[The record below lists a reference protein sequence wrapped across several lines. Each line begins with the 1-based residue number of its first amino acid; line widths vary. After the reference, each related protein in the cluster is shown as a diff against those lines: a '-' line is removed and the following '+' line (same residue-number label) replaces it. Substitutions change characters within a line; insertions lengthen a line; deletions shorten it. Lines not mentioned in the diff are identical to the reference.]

1 MFVDIAKIRIK
12 AGRGGDGHI
21 GFHREKYVAAGGP
34 DGGDGGKGG
43 NIVFVVDNHMAT
55 LLDFRYK
62 RKYVAADGEK
72 GGTKRCFGKDG
83 ADLVIKVPRGTLI
96 KDGETGA
103 LIHDMS
109 DDKPFI
115 AARGGKGGWGNA
127 HFATP
132 TRQAPRF
139 AKPGQEGD
147 ERFIILELKLIA
159 DVGLIGFP
167 NVGKSTLLSMISA
180 ARPKIADYHFTTLQ
194 PNLGVVF
201 VSEGSSFV
209 CADIPGIIEG
219 AAQGAGLGHD
229 FLRHID
235 RCRLLVHLVDA
246 AGSEGR
252 DPVEDLN
259 TINRE
264 LHAYSETLAARP
276 QIIVANKCDLIPE
289 GSDNVARLEARAA
302 ELGFPLFR
310 MSAALNQGVREL
322 VYRVWQELEKLPP
335 VEVFQPELSIDAD
348 VSAPDERDIQIT
360 RGDDAVFYVTGKWV
374 EKVVSSVNFDEYE
387 SRMYFER
394 TLRKAGVFDMLEARG
409 IQEKDTVDVLGIQ
422 FEYVY

>member
-1 MFVDIAKIRIK
+1 MFVDVAKIRIK

-21 GFHREKYVAAGGP
+21 GFHREKYVASGGP

-43 NIVFVVDNHMAT
+43 DIVFVVDNHMAT

-62 RKYVAADGEK
+62 RKYVAADGEP

-83 ADLVIKVPRGTLI
+83 ADTVIKVPRGTLI

-139 AKPGQEGD
+139 AKPGMEGD
-147 ERFIILELKLIA
+147 ERFILLELKLIA

-180 ARPKIADYHFTTLQ
+180 ARPKIANYHFTTLA

-219 AAQGAGLGHD
+219 AAEGAGLGHD
-229 FLRHID
+229 FLRHIE
-235 RCRLLVHLVDA
+235 RCRLLVHLVDVS
-246 AGSEGR
+246 GSEGR
-252 DPVEDLN
+252 DPVEDLD
-259 TINRE
+259 TINSE
-264 LHAYSETLAARP
+264 LHQYSEALAQRP
-276 QIIVANKCDLIPE
+276 QIIVANKCDILDPD
-289 GSDNVARLEARAA
+289 SDNLARLQARADQ
-302 ELGFPLFR
+302 LGCPLFR
-310 MSAALNQGVREL
+310 LSAAANQGVKEL
-322 VYRVWQELEKLPP
+322 VYHVWNQLEKLPP
-335 VEVFQPELSIDAD
+335 VEVFEPEMSLDEP
-348 VSAPDERDIQIT
+348 APVEERDIQIT
-360 RGDDAVFYVTGKWV
+360 RGDDAVFYVTGAWV
-374 EKVVSSVNFDEYE
+374 EKIVGSVNFDEYE

-409 IQEKDTVDVLGIQ
+409 IKEKDTVDVLGIQ

>member
-1 MFVDIAKIRIK
+1 MFVDVAKIRIK

-21 GFHREKYVAAGGP
+21 GFHREKYVASGGP

-43 NIVFVVDNHMAT
+43 DIVFVVDNHMAT

-62 RKYVAADGEK
+62 RKYVAADGEP

-83 ADLVIKVPRGTLI
+83 ADTVIKVPRGTLI

-139 AKPGQEGD
+139 AKPGMEGD
-147 ERFIILELKLIA
+147 ERFILLELKLIA

-180 ARPKIADYHFTTLQ
+180 ARPKIANYHFTTLA

-219 AAQGAGLGHD
+219 AAEGAGLGHD
-229 FLRHID
+229 FLRHIE
-235 RCRLLVHLVDA
+235 RCRLLVHLVDVS
-246 AGSEGR
+246 GSEGR
-252 DPVEDLN
+252 DPVEDLD
-259 TINRE
+259 TINSE
-264 LHAYSETLAARP
+264 LHRYSEALAQRP
-276 QIIVANKCDLIPE
+276 QIIVANKCDILDPD
-289 GSDNVARLEARAA
+289 SDNLARLQARADQ
-302 ELGFPLFR
+302 LGCPLFR
-310 MSAALNQGVREL
+310 LSAAANQGVKEL
-322 VYRVWQELEKLPP
+322 VYHVWNRLEKLPP
-335 VEVFQPELSIDAD
+335 VEVFAPEMSLDEP
-348 VSAPDERDIQIT
+348 APVEERDIQIT
-360 RGDDAVFYVTGKWV
+360 RGDDAVFYVTGAWV
-374 EKVVSSVNFDEYE
+374 EKIVGSVNFDEYE

-409 IQEKDTVDVLGIQ
+409 IKEKDTVDVLGIQ

>member
-1 MFVDIAKIRIK
+1 MFVDVAKIRIK

-21 GFHREKYVAAGGP
+21 GFHREKYVASGGP

-43 NIVFVVDNHMAT
+43 DIVFVVDNHMAT

-62 RKYVAADGEK
+62 RKYVAADGEP

-83 ADLVIKVPRGTLI
+83 ADTVIKVPRGTLI

-139 AKPGQEGD
+139 AKPGMEGD
-147 ERFIILELKLIA
+147 ERFILLELKLIA

-180 ARPKIADYHFTTLQ
+180 ARPKIANYHFTTLA

-219 AAQGAGLGHD
+219 AAEGAGLGHD
-229 FLRHID
+229 FLRHIE
-235 RCRLLVHLVDA
+235 RCRLLVHLVDVS
-246 AGSEGR
+246 GSEGR
-252 DPVEDLN
+252 DPVEDLD
-259 TINRE
+259 TINSE
-264 LHAYSETLAARP
+264 LHRYSEALAQRP
-276 QIIVANKCDLIPE
+276 QIIVANKCDILDPD
-289 GSDNVARLEARAA
+289 SDNLARLQTRADQ
-302 ELGFPLFR
+302 LGCPLFR
-310 MSAALNQGVREL
+310 LSAAANQGVKEL
-322 VYRVWQELEKLPP
+322 VYHVWNQLEKLPP
-335 VEVFQPELSIDAD
+335 VEVFEPEMSLDEP
-348 VSAPDERDIQIT
+348 APVEERDIQIT
-360 RGDDAVFYVTGKWV
+360 RGDDAVFYVTGAWV
-374 EKVVSSVNFDEYE
+374 EKIVGSVNFDEYE

-409 IQEKDTVDVLGIQ
+409 IKEKDTVDVLGIQ

>member
-1 MFVDIAKIRIK
+1 MFVDVAKIRIK
-12 AGRGGDGHI
+12 AGKGGDGCI
-21 GFHREKYVAAGGP
+21 GFHREKYIAAGGP

-43 NIVFVVDNHMAT
+43 DVVFVVDNHMAT

-62 RKYVAADGEK
+62 KKYVAANGEP

-83 ADLVIKVPRGTLI
+83 DDIIIKVPRGTLI

-109 DDKPFI
+109 DDKPFV
-115 AARGGKGGWGNA
+115 AARGGRGGWGNA

-180 ARPKIADYHFTTLQ
+180 ARPKIANYHFTTLA

-201 VSEGSSFV
+201 VAEGSSFV

-219 AAQGAGLGHD
+219 AAEGAGLGHD
-229 FLRHID
+229 CLRHIE
-235 RCRLLVHLVDA
+235 RCRLLVHVVDA

-252 DPVEDLN
+252 DPVEDLI
-259 TINRE
+259 TINSE
-264 LHAYSETLAARP
+264 LQQYSETLSKRP
-276 QIIVANKCDLIPE
+276 QIIVANKCDILDPE
-289 GSDNVARLEARAA
+289 SDNLQRLQAKAD
-302 ELGFPLFR
+302 ELGYQLFQ
-310 MSAALNQGVREL
+310 MSAAANQGVREL
-322 VYRVWQELEKLPP
+322 VYHVWHELEKLPP
-335 VEVFQPELSIDAD
+335 VEVFEAEMMLDEPVLN
-348 VSAPDERDIQIT
+348 PERDIQIT
-360 RGDDAVFYVTGKWV
+360 RGDDAVFYVSGAWV
-374 EKVVSSVNFDEYE
+374 EKIVGSVNFAEYE

-409 IQEKDTVDVLGIQ
+409 IKEKDTVDVLGIQ

>member
-1 MFVDIAKIRIK
+1 MFVDVAKIRIK

-21 GFHREKYVAAGGP
+21 GFHREKYVASGGP

-43 NIVFVVDNHMAT
+43 DIVFVVDNHMAT

-62 RKYVAADGEK
+62 RKYVAADGEP

-83 ADLVIKVPRGTLI
+83 ADTVIKVPRGTLI

-139 AKPGQEGD
+139 AKPGMEGD
-147 ERFIILELKLIA
+147 ERFILLELKLIA

-180 ARPKIADYHFTTLQ
+180 ARPKIANYHLTTLA

-219 AAQGAGLGHD
+219 AAEGAGLGHD
-229 FLRHID
+229 FLRHIE
-235 RCRLLVHLVDA
+235 RCRLLVHLVDVS
-246 AGSEGR
+246 GSEGR
-252 DPVEDLN
+252 DPVEDLD
-259 TINRE
+259 TINSE
-264 LHAYSETLAARP
+264 LHRYSEALAQRP
-276 QIIVANKCDLIPE
+276 QIIVANKCDILDPD
-289 GSDNVARLEARAA
+289 SDNLARLQTRADQ
-302 ELGFPLFR
+302 LGCPLFR
-310 MSAALNQGVREL
+310 LSAAANQGVKEL
-322 VYRVWQELEKLPP
+322 VYHVWNQLEKLPP
-335 VEVFQPELSIDAD
+335 VEVFEPEMSLDEP
-348 VSAPDERDIQIT
+348 APVEERDIQIT
-360 RGDDAVFYVTGKWV
+360 RGDDAVFYVTGAWV
-374 EKVVSSVNFDEYE
+374 EKIVGSVNFDEYE

-409 IQEKDTVDVLGIQ
+409 IKEKDTVDVLGIQ

>member
-1 MFVDIAKIRIK
+1 MFVDVAKIRIK

-21 GFHREKYVAAGGP
+21 GFHREKYVASGGP

-43 NIVFVVDNHMAT
+43 DIVFVVDSHMAT

-62 RKYVAADGEK
+62 RKYVAADGEP

-83 ADLVIKVPRGTLI
+83 ADTIIKVPRGTLI

-139 AKPGQEGD
+139 AKPGMEGD
-147 ERFIILELKLIA
+147 ERFILLELKLIA

-167 NVGKSTLLSMISA
+167 SVGKSTLLSMISA
-180 ARPKIADYHFTTLQ
+180 ARPKIANYHFTTLA

-219 AAQGAGLGHD
+219 AAEGAGLGHD
-229 FLRHID
+229 FLRHIE
-235 RCRLLVHLVDA
+235 RCRLLVHLVDVS
-246 AGSEGR
+246 GSEGR
-252 DPVEDLN
+252 DPVEDLD
-259 TINRE
+259 TINSE
-264 LHAYSETLAARP
+264 LHRYSEALAQRP
-276 QIIVANKCDLIPE
+276 QIIVANKCDILDPD
-289 GSDNVARLEARAA
+289 SDNLARLQARADQ
-302 ELGFPLFR
+302 LGCPLFR
-310 MSAALNQGVREL
+310 LSAAANQGVKEL
-322 VYRVWQELEKLPP
+322 VYHVWNRLEKLPP
-335 VEVFQPELSIDAD
+335 VEVFAPEMSLDEP
-348 VSAPDERDIQIT
+348 APVEERDIQIT
-360 RGDDAVFYVTGKWV
+360 RGDNAVFYVTGAWV
-374 EKVVSSVNFDEYE
+374 EKIVGSVNFDEYE

-409 IQEKDTVDVLGIQ
+409 IKEKDTVDVLGIQ